1 MDKKQEIE
9 VLQSLKGDTYFAQF
23 FGGLD
28 IDLMCENIKND
39 FPIEL
44 NCAFYQKAE
53 VFKKQVDQE
62 KVKSKERME
71 NFVRGTIDDFEGD
84 IPMAIYD
91 RLVDATSQLFVICYK
106 REQGYKLTEGEIDWL
121 VSIANKK

>member
-9 VLQSLKGDTYFAQF
+9 ILQSLKGDTYFAQF

-53 VFKKQVDQE
+53 LFKKQVDQE
-62 KVKSKERME
+62 KAKAKERME
-71 NFVRGTIDDFEGD
+71 NFVGGTIDDFEGD

-91 RLVDATSQLFVICYK
+91 RLVDATSQLFIINFK
-106 REQGYKLTEGEIDWL
+106 REQGYELTEGEIDWL
-121 VSIANKK
+121 VSEVKKK

>member
-1 MDKKQEIE
+1 MERNQEIE
-9 VLQSLKGDTYFAQF
+9 VLQSLKGDTYFNQF

-62 KVKSKERME
+62 KAKAKERME
-71 NFVRGTIDDFEGD
+71 NFVRGTIDDFGGD

-91 RLVDATSQLFVICYK
+91 RLVDATSQLFVINFK
-106 REQGYKLTEGEIDWL
+106 RERSYNLNESEINWL
-121 VSIANKK
+121 IDQANKK